1 MKNARYTSIRTRG
14 EKPMT
19 DIMKTF
25 GTKVFN
31 DSVMR
36 ERLSESTYKEL
47 NNTIKNGEYLNSDIA
62 EEVANAMK
70 DWAIENGATHF
81 THWFH
86 PLSGATAEKHDSFV
100 STAGGGKITLEFSP
114 ENLVKGE
121 ADASSFPSGGLRD
134 TFEARGYTAWDPTSY
149 AFIKDNI
156 LCIPTVFCSYSG
168 DALDHKTPLLRSME
182 AINTQSMR
190 ILKLFGN
197 EDVTHVKTTVGA
209 EQEYFLVDKE
219 LFDQREDLMLT
230 GRTLFG
236 AMPPKGQE
244 MNDHYYG
251 SIKTRVSEYMQDLN
265 EELWALGIQAKTEH
279 NEVAPSQHELANNYL
294 TTNVSVD
301 QNNLTMEVMKKTAK
315 KHGLEC
321 LLHEKPFARVNGS
334 GKHNNW
340 SIKTDTGV
348 NLFDPGE
355 TPQENAQ
362 FLVFLSAVI
371 KAVDEYQDLVRISI
385 SSAGNDHRLG
395 GSEAPPAIVSIF
407 LGDELTDILESIE
420 RDAEY
425 VNRRPDQMLIGVH
438 TIPAFPKDN
447 TDRNRTSPFA
457 FTGNKFEF
465 RMPGSSASIS
475 TPNTILNTIV
485 AEALKQFA
493 DQLEGAADLNA
504 AVHDLIQRT
513 FREHKRIIFNGNG
526 YDAAW
531 IKEAKKRGLS
541 NYASTPEAFAHYM
554 DNKNIRVFKEN
565 GVMNESE
572 YKSRY
577 EIYLEKYTK
586 TVNIEALTMLDML
599 KKDILPANQQFE
611 KILAESV
618 IQDKQLGIA
627 DESSYEMMTLLRVK
641 LLKKEIFGNLRNL
654 EQSMIPH
661 PHESALTIAFY
672 YHDEIIPLMEAIRRD
687 TDELELITDRGY
699 WPMPTY
705 KELMF
710 GVD

>member
-1 MKNARYTSIRTRG
+1 MI
-14 EKPMT
+14 

-25 GTKVFN
+25 GSKVFN
-31 DSVMR
+31 DSVMK
-36 ERLSESTYKEL
+36 ERLSESTYNEL
-47 NNTIKNGEYLNSDIA
+47 NKTIKNGEYLNSDIA

-114 ENLVKGE
+114 LNLVKGE

-168 DALDHKTPLLRSME
+168 EALDHKTPLLRSME
-182 AINTQSMR
+182 ALNEQTMR

-197 EDVTHVKTTVGA
+197 EDVSHVKTTVGA

-219 LFDQREDLMLT
+219 YFDQREDLKLT

-251 SIKTRVSEYMQDLN
+251 SIKTRVSEYMKDLN
-265 EELWALGIQAKTEH
+265 QELWTLGIQAKTEH

-294 TTNVSVD
+294 QTNVSVD
-301 QNNLTMEVMKKTAK
+301 QNNLTMEIMKKIAK
-315 KHGLEC
+315 RHGLEC

-340 SIKTDTGV
+340 SIKTDTGM

-362 FLVFLSAVI
+362 FLIFLTAVI
-371 KAVDEYQDLVRISI
+371 KAVDDFQDLIRISI

-407 LGDELTDILESIE
+407 LGDELTEILESIE
-420 RDAEY
+420 NDAEY
-425 VNRRPDQMLIGVH
+425 VNRKQNQMLIGIH
-438 TIPAFPKDN
+438 TIPAFPQDN

-465 RMPGSSASIS
+465 RMPGASASIS

-485 AEALKQFA
+485 AETLKQFA
-493 DQLEGAADLNA
+493 DQLEGAADFNGS
-504 AVHDLIQRT
+504 VHDLIQRT

-531 IKEAKKRGLS
+531 IREAKQRGLS
-541 NYASTPEAFAHYM
+541 NYPSTPEAFAHYL
-554 DNKNIRVFKEN
+554 DPKNIRVFVDN
-565 GVMNESE
+565 GVMSESE
-572 YKSRY
+572 YRSRY

-599 KKDILPANQQFE
+599 KKDILPSNQQYEKVLADSVLQDRELGLFDEQSFE
-611 KILAESV
+611 T
-618 IQDKQLGIA
+618 
-627 DESSYEMMTLLRVK
+627 MTLLRVK
-641 LLKKEIFGNLRNL
+641 QLKKNIFTHIREL
-654 EQSMIPH
+654 EQSLMPH
-661 PHESALTIAFY
+661 PHQSALTIAFY
-672 YHDEIIPLMEAIRRD
+672 YHDEIIPLMEAIRKD
-687 TDELELITDRGY
+687 TDELELITDRDY

-705 KELMF
+705 RELMF

>member
-1 MKNARYTSIRTRG
+1 
-14 EKPMT
+14 MT

-25 GTKVFN
+25 GTRVFN
-31 DSVMR
+31 DRVMQ
-36 ERLSESTYKEL
+36 ERLSEATYKEL
-47 NNTIKNGEYLNSDIA
+47 NKTIKNGEYLNKDIA

-86 PLSGATAEKHDSFV
+86 PLSGATAEKHESFV
-100 STAGGGKITLEFSP
+100 STAGGGQIILEFSP
-114 ENLVKGE
+114 DNLVKGE

-168 DALDHKTPLLRSME
+168 EALDHKTPLLRSME
-182 AINTQSMR
+182 ALNEQAMR
-190 ILKLFGN
+190 ILRLFGN
-197 EDVTHVKTTVGA
+197 ENVSHVKTTVGA

-219 LFDQREDLMLT
+219 YFDQREDLVLT

-236 AMPPKGQE
+236 AQPPKGQE

-279 NEVAPSQHELANNYL
+279 NEVAPSQHELANNFL

-301 QNNLTMEVMKKTAK
+301 QNNLTMEIMKKTAK

-340 SIKTDTGV
+340 SIKTDTGQ

-355 TPQENAQ
+355 TPRENAQ

-371 KAVDEYQDLVRISI
+371 KAVDDYQDLVRISI

-407 LGDELTDILESIE
+407 LGDELTEILESIE
-420 RDAEY
+420 TDAEY
-425 VNRRPDQMLIGVH
+425 VNRRQDQMLIGVH

-465 RMPGSSASIS
+465 RMPGASASIS

-485 AEALKQFA
+485 AEELKLFA
-493 DQLEGAADLNA
+493 NQLEQAVDLNR
-504 AVHDLIQRT
+504 AVHDLIQGT
-513 FREHKRIIFNGNG
+513 FRDHKRIIFNGNG

-531 IKEAKKRGLS
+531 IREAKRRGLS
-541 NYASTPEAFAHYM
+541 NYASTPEAFAHYL
-554 DNKNIRVFKEN
+554 DPKNIRVFAEN
-565 GVMNESE
+565 NVMSESE
-572 YKSRY
+572 CRSRY

-618 IQDKQLGIA
+618 LRDKELSLFDDSSYQMKTLRRLKQL
-627 DESSYEMMTLLRVK
+627 
-641 LLKKEIFGNLRNL
+641 KKSIFENMERL
-654 EQSMIPH
+654 EDALTPKAHQ
-661 PHESALTIAFY
+661 SALTIAFHF
-672 YHDEIIPLMEAIRRD
+672 HDQVIPLMALIRQD
-687 TDELELITDRGY
+687 TDELELTTDRGY

>member
-1 MKNARYTSIRTRG
+1 
-14 EKPMT
+14 MT

-25 GTKVFN
+25 GTRVFN
-31 DSVMR
+31 DRVMQ

-47 NNTIKNGEYLNSDIA
+47 NKTIKKGEYLNKDIA

-86 PLSGATAEKHDSFV
+86 PLSGATAEKHESFV
-100 STAGGGKITLEFSP
+100 STAGGGQIILEFSP
-114 ENLVKGE
+114 DNLVKGE

-168 DALDHKTPLLRSME
+168 EALDHKTPLLRSME
-182 AINTQSMR
+182 ALNEQAMR

-197 EDVTHVKTTVGA
+197 EKVNHVKTTVGA

-219 LFDQREDLMLT
+219 YFDQREDLVMT

-251 SIKTRVSEYMQDLN
+251 SIKTRVSEYMKDLN
-265 EELWALGIQAKTEH
+265 EELWSLGIQAKTEH
-279 NEVAPSQHELANNYL
+279 NEVAPSQHELANNFL

-301 QNNLTMEVMKKTAK
+301 QNNLTMEIMKKIAK

-340 SIKTDTGV
+340 SIKTDTGQ

-355 TPQENAQ
+355 TPRENAQ

-371 KAVDEYQDLVRISI
+371 KAVDDYQDLVRISI

-407 LGDELTDILESIE
+407 LGDELTEILESIE
-420 RDAEY
+420 TDAEY
-425 VNRRPDQMLIGVH
+425 VNRRQDQMLIGVH

-465 RMPGSSASIS
+465 RMPGASASIS

-485 AEALKQFA
+485 AEELKLFA
-493 DQLEGAADLNA
+493 DQLEQAEDLNR
-504 AVHDLIQRT
+504 AVHDLIQVT
-513 FREHKRIIFNGNG
+513 FRDHKRIIFNGNG

-531 IKEAKKRGLS
+531 IREAKNRGLS
-541 NYASTPEAFAHYM
+541 NYASTPEAFAHYL
-554 DNKNIRVFKEN
+554 DPKNIRVFTEN
-565 GVMNESE
+565 NVMSESE
-572 YKSRY
+572 CRSRY

-618 IQDKQLGIA
+618 LQDKALGLI
-627 DESSYEMMTLLRVK
+627 DDSSYQVKTLLRIK
-641 LLKKEIFGNLRNL
+641 QLKKGIFENMARL
-654 EQSMIPH
+654 EEALLPQAH
-661 PHESALTIAFY
+661 KSALTIAFHF
-672 YHDEIIPLMEAIRRD
+672 HDQVIPLMALIRQD
-687 TDELELITDRGY
+687 TDELEQITDRGY

>member
-1 MKNARYTSIRTRG
+1 
-14 EKPMT
+14 MT
-19 DIMKTF
+19 DIQKTF
-25 GTKVFN
+25 GSKVFN

-36 ERLSESTYKEL
+36 ERLSEPTYLEL
-47 NNTIKNGEYLNSDIA
+47 NKTIKNGEYLNKDIA

-86 PLSGATAEKHDSFV
+86 PLSGATAEKHESFV
-100 STAGGGKITLEFSP
+100 ATAGGGKIILKFSP

-121 ADASSFPSGGLRD
+121 TDASSFPSGGLRD

-168 DALDHKTPLLRSME
+168 EALDHKTPLLRSME
-182 AINTQSMR
+182 AINKQAMR
-190 ILKLFGN
+190 IIRLFGN
-197 EDVTHVKTTVGA
+197 QAINHVKTTVGA
-209 EQEYFLVDKE
+209 EQEYFLVDKK
-219 LFDQREDLMLT
+219 LFDRREDLIFT
-230 GRTLFG
+230 GRTLLG

-251 SIKTRVSEYMQDLN
+251 SIKTRVSEYMKDLN
-265 EELWALGIQAKTEH
+265 EELWSLGIQAKTEH

-301 QNNLTMEVMKKTAK
+301 QNNLTMEIMKKTAK

-340 SIKTDTGV
+340 SIKTDTGM

-355 TPQENAQ
+355 TPRENAQ
-362 FLVFLSAVI
+362 FLIFLTAVI

-385 SSAGNDHRLG
+385 SSAENDHRLG
-395 GSEAPPAIVSIF
+395 GNEAPPAIVSIF
-407 LGDELTDILESIE
+407 LGDELTEILESIE
-420 RDAEY
+420 QDSVY
-425 VNRRPDQMLIGVH
+425 VNRKQDSMLIGVH
-438 TIPAFPKDN
+438 TIPDFPKDN

-457 FTGNKFEF
+457 FTGDKFEF
-465 RMPGSSASIS
+465 RMPGASASIS

-493 DQLEGAADLNA
+493 DRLEKADDLNTA
-504 AVHDLIQRT
+504 IHDLIQQT

-526 YDAAW
+526 YDDAW
-531 IKEAKKRGLS
+531 IREAERRGLC
-541 NYASTPEAFAHYM
+541 NYASTPEAFAHYL
-554 DNKNIRVFKEN
+554 DEKNIRVFTEN
-565 GVMNESE
+565 GIMTEAE
-572 YKSRY
+572 CRSRY
-577 EIYLEKYTK
+577 EIYLEKYIK
-586 TVNIEALTMLDML
+586 SINIEARTLLDML
-599 KKDILPANQQFE
+599 KKDILPAGQSFE
-611 KILAESV
+611 KRLLDTLTLSRSFGFL
-618 IQDKQLGIA
+618 D
-627 DESSYEMMTLLRVK
+627 DESYEMKTFLTVRG
-641 LLKKEIFGNLRNL
+641 LKNEIVSDVESL
-654 EQSMIPH
+654 
-661 PHESALTIAFY
+661 ESALNDVPRDDLLKTAFY
-672 YHDEIIPLMEAIRRD
+672 YHDEIIFLMEAIRKN
-687 TDELELITDRGY
+687 TDELELLTDRQL

-705 KELMF
+705 KELLF

>member
-1 MKNARYTSIRTRG
+1 
-14 EKPMT
+14 MT

-25 GTKVFN
+25 GCRVFN
-31 DSVMR
+31 DRVMR
-36 ERLSESTYKEL
+36 ERLSEKTYREL
-47 NNTIKNGEYLNSDIA
+47 NRTIKKGEYLNSEIA

-86 PLSGATAEKHDSFV
+86 PLSGATAEKHESFV
-100 STAGGGKITLEFSP
+100 STAGGGKINLEFLP
-114 ENLVKGE
+114 GNLVRGE

-156 LCIPTVFCSYSG
+156 LCIPTVFCSYG
-168 DALDHKTPLLRSME
+168 GEALDHKTPLLRSME
-182 AINTQSMR
+182 AINRQTMR

-197 EDVTHVKTTVGA
+197 ENVDHVKTTVGA
-209 EQEYFLVDKE
+209 EQEYFLVDKK
-219 LFDQREDLMLT
+219 LFDQREDLIFT
-230 GRTLFG
+230 GRTLLG

-251 SIKTRVSEYMQDLN
+251 SIKTRVSDYMKDLN

-279 NEVAPSQHELANNYL
+279 NEAAPSQHELANIFL

-301 QNNLTMEVMKKTAK
+301 QNNLTMEIMKKTAK

-340 SIKTDTGV
+340 SIKTDTDQ

-355 TPQENAQ
+355 TPRENAQ
-362 FLVFLSAVI
+362 FLIFLSSVI
-371 KAVDEYQDLVRISI
+371 KAVDEYQDLVRICI

-407 LGDELTDILESIE
+407 LGDELTGILESIE
-420 RDAEY
+420 NDAVY
-425 VNRRPDQMLIGVH
+425 INRQKEPMLIGVH
-438 TIPAFPKDN
+438 TIPAFPTDN

-493 DQLEGAADLNA
+493 DELEQAEDLNQ

-526 YDAAW
+526 YDIRW
-531 IKEAKKRGLS
+531 IREAEARGLS
-541 NYASTPEAFAHYM
+541 NYASTPEAFAHYL
-554 DNKNIRVFKEN
+554 DPKNISVFVEN
-565 GVMNESE
+565 GVMSE
-572 YKSRY
+572 TEYRSRY

-586 TVNIEALTMLDML
+586 TVNIEALTLLDML
-599 KKDILPANQQFE
+599 KKDILPANLAFE
-611 KILAESV
+611 AALSSAV
-618 IQDKQLGIA
+618 MTDAQTRYTD
-627 DESSYEMMTLLRVK
+627 DSSYESVTLAQVK
-641 LLKKEIFGNLRNL
+641 ELKKRIFSRVRQL
-654 EQSMIPH
+654 EQTLQARPQTD
-661 PHESALTIAFY
+661 PLGTAFF
-672 YHDEIIPLMEAIRRD
+672 YHDEVIPLMTAIRAD
-687 TDELELITDRGY
+687 TDALEMITDRKC

>member
-1 MKNARYTSIRTRG
+1 
-14 EKPMT
+14 MT
-19 DIMKTF
+19 DILKTF

-36 ERLSESTYKEL
+36 ERLSESTYIEL
-47 NNTIKNGEYLNSDIA
+47 NKTIKNGEYLNNDIA

-86 PLSGATAEKHDSFV
+86 PLSGATAEKHESFV
-100 STAGGGKITLEFSP
+100 SPAGGGKITLEFSP
-114 ENLVKGE
+114 DNLVKGE

-134 TFEARGYTAWDPTSY
+134 TFEARGYTAWDATSY

-182 AINTQSMR
+182 ALNRQAMR
-190 ILKLFGN
+190 ILRIFGN
-197 EDVTHVKTTVGA
+197 EDVQHVKTTVGA
-209 EQEYFLVDKE
+209 EQEYFLVDKDD
-219 LFDQREDLMLT
+219 FDQREDLVLT

-251 SIKTRVSEYMQDLN
+251 SIKTRVSEYMKDLN
-265 EELWALGIQAKTEH
+265 RELWKLGIQAKTEH
-279 NEVAPSQHELANNYL
+279 NEVAPSQHELVNNYL
-294 TTNVSVD
+294 TTNVSAD
-301 QNNLTMEVMKKTAK
+301 QNNLTMEIMKKIAK

-362 FLVFLSAVI
+362 FLVFLTAVI

-407 LGDELTDILESIE
+407 LGDQLTGILESIE
-420 RDAEY
+420 KDAEY
-425 VNRRPDQMLIGVH
+425 VNHERGQMLIGVH
-438 TIPAFPKDN
+438 TIPAIPKDN

-465 RMPGSSASIS
+465 RMPGASASIS

-493 DQLEGAADLNA
+493 NILEGAEDLNR
-504 AVHDLIQRT
+504 AVHDLIQSN

-531 IKEAKKRGLS
+531 IREAKRRGLS
-541 NYASTPEAFAHYM
+541 NYPSTPEAFAHYL
-554 DNKNIRVFKEN
+554 DTKNISVFRDN
-565 GVMNESE
+565 GVMSETE

-611 KILAESV
+611 KILADSV
-618 IQDKQLGIA
+618 LQDQQLGLLDPDSYVLMTFQKVKQL
-627 DESSYEMMTLLRVK
+627 
-641 LLKKEIFGNLRNL
+641 KKNIYANLRNL
-654 EQSMIPH
+654 EQSLIPH

-672 YHDEIIPLMEAIRRD
+672 YHDAIIPLMEALRKD
-687 TDELELITDRGY
+687 TDELEQITDRTY

-705 KELMF
+705 IELMF